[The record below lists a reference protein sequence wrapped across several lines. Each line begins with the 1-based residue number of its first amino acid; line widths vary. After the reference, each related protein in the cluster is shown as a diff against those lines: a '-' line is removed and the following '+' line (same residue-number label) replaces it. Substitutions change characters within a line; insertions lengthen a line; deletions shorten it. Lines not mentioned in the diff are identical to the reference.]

1 MRHLNCL
8 GVDVRYV
15 VDNGGEWYVASDI
28 GETWYEYH
36 WPVITRVDSA
46 TQVTRYIKETV
57 MKMRLDGHRRSMINR
72 SQVLQ
77 YLSNQLWKGC
87 KTSDVYEFF
96 KNRTE
101 DKAVDGNIEIK
112 EENNELV
119 VSSREV
125 ADNFGKA
132 HRHVLDSI
140 ENIKAENSAVT
151 SMFYKSSYKAG
162 TGKSYKMYFM
172 NRDGFALL
180 VMGFTGKEALQWK
193 LKYIAA
199 FNTMEKSLRSTP
211 SLPNFANPV
220 EAARA
225 WADAEEGRVKA
236 LGVVDD
242 LQVKLGESM
251 KWMSIKQVAKFN
263 SLTYHD
269 ISWRKL
275 KATGYETKDVYD
287 ANYGSVK
294 AYRVE
299 AWRKA
304 YPDLELPQEVGA

>member
-1 MRHLNCL
+1 MRHLDCL

-15 VDNGGEWYVASDI
+15 VDDGKEWYVASDI
-28 GETWYEYH
+28 GETLYDISMTYPCRAH
-36 WPVITRVDSA
+36 SSS
-46 TQVTRYIKETV
+46 QVTTYIDKPK
-57 MKMRLDGHRRSMINR
+57 KMMLDGINRLMINR
-72 SQVLQ
+72 RQTLE
-77 YLSNQLWKGC
+77 YLTFQFWRKG
-87 KTSDVYEFF
+87 KVQDVYRFF
-96 KNRTE
+96 DERVE
-101 DKAVDGNIEIK
+101 DREMDSSIEIK

-125 ADNFGKA
+125 ADNFGRA
-132 HRHVLDSI
+132 HRHVLDSVRDI
-140 ENIKAENSAVT
+140 LAAENSAAKL
-151 SMFYKSSYKAG
+151 FYESTYENR
-162 TGKSYKMYFM
+162 GKQYPMYLM
-172 NRDGFALL
+172 NRDGFSLL
-180 VMGFTGKEALQWK
+180 VMGFAGKEALQWK

-199 FNTMEKSLRSTP
+199 FNAMEKSLRSMP

-236 LGVVDD
+236 LDVVDD

-294 AYRVE
+294 AYSIE

>member
-1 MRHLNCL
+1 
-8 GVDVRYV
+8 
-15 VDNGGEWYVASDI
+15 
-28 GETWYEYH
+28 
-36 WPVITRVDSA
+36 
-46 TQVTRYIKETV
+46 
-57 MKMRLDGHRRSMINR
+57 MINR
-72 SQVLQ
+72 RQTLE
-77 YLSNQLWKGC
+77 YLTFQFWRKG
-87 KTSDVYEFF
+87 KTQNVYDFF
-96 KNRTE
+96 NKRTE

-112 EENNELV
+112 VESNELV

-125 ADNFGKA
+125 ADNFGKE
-132 HRHVLDSI
+132 HGKILRSI
-140 ENIKAENSAVT
+140 GEIIKESGEPKVACQ
-151 SMFYKSSYKAG
+151 MFYESTYENR
-162 TGKSYKMYFM
+162 GKQYPMYLM
-172 NRDGFALL
+172 NRDGFSLL
-180 VMGFTGKEALQWK
+180 VMGFNGKEALQWK

-199 FNTMEKSLRSTP
+199 FNAMEKSLRSTP

-236 LGVVDD
+236 LDVVDD

-294 AYRVE
+294 AYPVE